1 MRFLPS
7 SLVRRLL
14 PGRLSARAEPY
25 LDLADSIFSADDDRS
40 RAQRLALITYLVRI
54 FSAALAFVTQIIM
67 ARLMSGHEYG
77 IFVVVWTWV
86 IVLSSVA
93 TMGLV
98 TACIRLIPEY
108 MAHEKFELLRG
119 LLLHSRLFACGA
131 ATLIALVGASGL
143 YIFGDEIA
151 SYYILPFYLA
161 MVCLPLFSLTEM
173 QDGIA
178 LSQDWHDL
186 ALQPTYIWRPLMILA
201 GMGVLVLASW
211 QTSAVNVSIIAIIA
225 TWLTAIIQLL
235 LINKKLNKLVVR
247 GPRRFAF
254 KYWMALSLPLF
265 MVEGFFILLASV
277 DVLILNLFE
286 TPDRVA
292 VYFAATKTLAL
303 VHFVYFAVRAA
314 AGHRF
319 SRLFHTGRQDELA
332 KLMRDT
338 VRWTFWPSAACGG
351 VLLLIGYYLLMLFGH
366 DYTAGYP
373 MLAVLLAGILVR
385 ASVGPVSSLLIM
397 SGYQKQIAL
406 VYGVSLAVNIL
417 LNFVLIPHYGA
428 IGAAAATALA
438 VVVETIALW
447 LMAKQKMGLNTFI
460 WQPAPHCVPQ
470 ESAGQ

>member
-7 SLVRRLL
+7 SLVKPLL
-14 PGRLSARAEPY
+14 PRKLSARAEPY
-25 LDLADSIFSADDDRS
+25 LALADGIFSSDDDRS
-40 RAQRLALITYLVRI
+40 RAQRLALITYLVRV
-54 FSAALAFVTQIIM
+54 FSAALAFITQIVM

-93 TMGLV
+93 TLGLV

-108 MAHEKFELLRG
+108 LAHEKFELLRG
-119 LLLHSRLFACGA
+119 LLLHSRLFAF
-131 ATLIALVGASGL
+131 ATATVIALAGISGL
-143 YIFGDEIA
+143 HFFGDAIA
-151 SYYILPFYLA
+151 GYYILPFYLA
-161 MVCLPLFSLTEM
+161 MVCLPLFTLTEI

-178 LSQDWHDL
+178 LSQDWHNL

-211 QTSAVNVSIIAIIA
+211 QTSAVNVSMIAIAA
-225 TWLTAIIQLL
+225 TWFTAIIQLL
-235 LINKKLNKLVVR
+235 LINRRLGKLVSR
-247 GPRRFAF
+247 GPKRFAF
-254 KYWMALSLPLF
+254 KSWMALSLPLF
-265 MVEGFFILLASV
+265 MVEGFFTLLASV

-319 SRLFHTGRQDELA
+319 SRLYHTGQQDELA
-332 KLMRDT
+332 KLMQDT

-351 VLLLIGYYLLMLFGH
+351 VLLLIGYYLLMLFGP

-373 MLAVLLAGILVR
+373 MLAILLVGILVR
-385 ASVGPVSSLLIM
+385 ASVGPVSSLMIM
-397 SGYQKQIAL
+397 AGYQKQIAL
-406 VYGVSLAVNIL
+406 VYGVSLVANIL
-417 LNFVLIPHYGA
+417 LNFALIPHYGA
-428 IGAAAATALA
+428 NGAALATALA
-438 VVVETIALW
+438 IVVETVALW
-447 LMAKQKMGLNTFI
+447 GMAKQKMGLNTFI
-460 WQPAPHCVPQ
+460 WQSAPPPGPEAEVRP
-470 ESAGQ
+470 